1 VLSQILD
8 ATVYV
13 APDVIGIVRLHVKR
27 GFGAARQDA
36 MSEAGR
42 KTLNLSFDAIR
53 HIQA

>member
-13 APDVIGIVRLHVKR
+13 APDVIGIDRLQVKR
-27 GFGAARQDA
+27 GFGAARQDPIA
-36 MSEAGR
+36 EARR
-42 KTLNLSFDAIR
+42 KTLNLSLDAIR